1 MSPILDYVASYM
13 TACPQLLEHPTGKAR
28 VTVRKLHLSLYK
40 GEKMGPTKEERYD
53 VETWVILPA
62 DRNHK
67 TKEITM
73 VIKSSSESLEA
84 PGQDR
89 RKTTLC
95 PRGAAVPCVCCFW
108 LQEITACLPGLAEVG
123 HSEQPNTWKF
133 KDAILEAG
141 KLRKDG
147 DPSSGWKACRAL
159 LLAANCV
166 RLSKPPDPRGCKL
179 YLNNTAKNG
188 FTLGGNEPQDN
199 TSGAGE
205 PSLREG
211 VCTATFTTAEGA
223 EDTGIRGLRARPP

>member
-1 MSPILDYVASYM
+1 MLMSPILDYVASYM

-89 RKTTLC
+89 RKMTLC
-95 PRGAAVPCVCCFW
+95 HRGRRSPASA
-108 LQEITACLPGLAEVG
+108 
-123 HSEQPNTWKF
+123 
-133 KDAILEAG
+133 
-141 KLRKDG
+141 
-147 DPSSGWKACRAL
+147 
-159 LLAANCV
+159 LLAAGNHS
-166 RLSKPPDPRGCKL
+166 LSARVGRSWP
-179 YLNNTAKNG
+179 
-188 FTLGGNEPQDN
+188 LG
-199 TSGAGE
+199 A
-205 PSLREG
+205 
-211 VCTATFTTAEGA
+211 AEHL
-223 EDTGIRGLRARPP
+223 EI